1 MALLRYGSYF
11 CERAAAAC
19 LPVVRVKVVPD
30 AVGEQIWKSAEG
42 EPAVEVS
49 GSAFELLRAFTGRR
63 TVAQVRAMNWSG
75 DPDPYLAVV
84 SPYGM
89 PESATAE

>member
-1 MALLRYGSYF
+1 M
-11 CERAAAAC
+11 
-19 LPVVRVKVVPD
+19 KVVPD

-49 GSAFELLRAFTGRR
+49 GSAFEWHFAFTGRP
-63 TVAQVRAMNWSG
+63 TAAQVRAMNWSG
-75 DPDPYLAVV
+75 DPDPYLAVG